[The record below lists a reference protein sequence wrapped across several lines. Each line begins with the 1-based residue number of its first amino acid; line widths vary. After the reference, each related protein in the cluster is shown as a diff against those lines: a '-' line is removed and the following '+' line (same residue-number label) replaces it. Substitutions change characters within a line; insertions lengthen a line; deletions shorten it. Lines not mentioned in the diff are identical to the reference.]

1 MPRGVSTKRKASEY
15 GIRRIAVSVD
25 KRTSEA
31 LTRLIKLYKRN
42 ERAALMRAC
51 TLYVDYLV
59 AQGEKVPL
67 DFTIITPPVLPSW
80 EKEEAEVEPAHE

>member
-1 MPRGVSTKRKASEY
+1 MPRGVPKKRKAGEY
-15 GIRRIAVSVD
+15 GMRRIAVSID

-42 ERAALMRAC
+42 ERAAFMRAC
-51 TLYVDYLV
+51 VLYVDYLV

-80 EKEEAEVEPAHE
+80 EKEEVEGEA